1 MPKELG
7 TLVREQPLPALA
19 FVCVTGALLANLV
32 PIDVIAAMGS
42 GGFLLTFAA
51 VNVASIRL
59 SATIGVSRIIPIAG
73 TGMCLVAILVLFS
86 QVGRLELF
94 LFLGMIALSVLIEI
108 IARTQGSDVTMRVRA
123 SDQAE

>member
-1 MPKELG
+1 MGSEMCI
-7 TLVREQPLPALA
+7 R
-19 FVCVTGALLANLV
+19 
-32 PIDVIAAMGS
+32 DSIAAMGS

-59 SATIGVSRIIPIAG
+59 SATIGVSKIIPIVG
-73 TGMCLVAILVLFS
+73 TGMCLVAIFVLFS

-108 IARTQGSDVTMRVRA
+108 IARTQGPGLTMRLPA
-123 SDQAE
+123 TDQS